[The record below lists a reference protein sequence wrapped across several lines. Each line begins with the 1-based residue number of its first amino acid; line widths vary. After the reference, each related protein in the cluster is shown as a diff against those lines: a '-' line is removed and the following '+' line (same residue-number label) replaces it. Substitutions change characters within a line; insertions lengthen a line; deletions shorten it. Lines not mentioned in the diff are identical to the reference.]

1 MLIRYKKSFE
11 KIAMGLLSFMPE
23 EKDVKK
29 LLSTIKEYETNNDW
43 QLYLWKEEDILG
55 AVGIKFDDSSKA
67 IIQHITVNPS
77 HRNQGIGKRMVE
89 GLRDE
94 LGDHYTICANE
105 VTEEFVEQCD

>member
-29 LLSTIKEYETNNDW
+29 LLSTIKEYETNENW
-43 QLYLWKEEDILG
+43 RLYLWKEEDILG
-55 AVGIKFDDSSKA
+55 AVGVKLEDESQA

-77 HRNQGIGKRMVE
+77 HRNQGIGKKMVE
-89 GLRDE
+89 ALKDE
-94 LGDHYTICANE
+94 LGGAYTICANE